1 MRLDIAL
8 VKGGIFDS
16 RQKASEAIKAGFVR
30 LDNSTITKPAFIV
43 DKDLDLSSH
52 LVLAK
57 DSVYVS
63 RAAFKLKGFLEDL
76 GVDRDFGAG
85 KVAVDIGASR
95 GGFSQILL
103 EFGFGRVVCVDVGS
117 NQLHSKLKSH
127 PRIEAFEN
135 CDVREF
141 AKRYEVKCNE
151 GRYDGQNPKQCTKQ
165 ESKRQSLYFA
175 TNETTQRNLTP
186 PKPILPKSAPQPQ
199 LAPKPTPTPLS
210 LPTPLTPPKS
220 TKPFDLLVCDV
231 SFIGLEK
238 IFDSLEVLSDEMIL
252 LYKPQFEVGIQ
263 AKRNKKG
270 VLKEQNLIEKNLAG
284 FREML
289 IQRGFCIRHSA
300 KSHIKGK
307 QGNAEFFVH
316 IQR

>member
-30 LDNSTITKPAFIV
+30 IDNSTITKPAFIV
-43 DKDLDLSSH
+43 DKDLDLYSH

-57 DSVYVS
+57 DSAYVS

-85 KVAVDIGASR
+85 KIAVDIGASR

-141 AKRYEVKCNE
+141 AKRYEVKYNE
-151 GRYDGQNPKQCTKQ
+151 GRYEKSPKQCTKQ
-165 ESKRQSLYFA
+165 ESKRQSLDFA
-175 TNETTQRNLTP
+175 TNEAMQGNLTQ
-186 PKPILPKSAPQPQ
+186 PIQPKSAPQPQ
-199 LAPKPTPTPLS
+199 PAPTPLS
-210 LPTPLTPPKS
+210 LPTLLTLPKS

-252 LYKPQFEVGIQ
+252 LYKPQFEVGTQ

-270 VLKEQNLIEKNLAG
+270 VLKEQNLIEENLAG
-284 FREML
+284 FRKML

>member
-8 VKGGIFDS
+8 VKGGVFDS

-30 LDNSTITKPAFIV
+30 IGSSTITKPAFIV
-43 DKDLDLSSH
+43 DKDLDLSAH

-57 DSVYVS
+57 DSAYVS

-76 GVDRDFGAG
+76 GVDSDFGAG

-103 EFGFGRVVCVDVGS
+103 EFGFSRVVCVDVGS

-141 AKRYEVKCNE
+141 AKRYEAKCGN
-151 GRYDGQNPKQCTKQ
+151 GRYEKSPKKCTKQ
-165 ESKRQSLYFA
+165 ESTSQSLDLP
-175 TNETTQRNLTP
+175 TNEAMQKNLTTP
-186 PKPILPKSAPQPQ
+186 QKQTPIP
-199 LAPKPTPTPLS
+199 LA
-210 LPTPLTPPKS
+210 LPTQLTQAKLA
-220 TKPFDLLVCDV
+220 KPFDLLVCDV

-252 LYKPQFEVGIQ
+252 LYKPQFEVGTQ

-289 IQRGFCIRHSA
+289 TQRGFCIRHSA

>member
-30 LDNSTITKPAFIV
+30 IDSSTITKPAFIV
-43 DKDLDLSSH
+43 DKDLDLSAH

-76 GVDRDFGAG
+76 GVDSDFGAG

-103 EFGFGRVVCVDVGS
+103 EFGFSRVVCVDVGS

-141 AKRYEVKCNE
+141 AKKYESKHNE
-151 GRYDGQNPKQCTKQ
+151 EQYDESPKQCTKQ
-165 ESKRQSLYFA
+165 ESKRQSLEFT
-175 TNETTQRNLTP
+175 TNETTQRILTP
-186 PKPILPKSAPQPQ
+186 PKSALQPTPKPATP
-199 LAPKPTPTPLS
+199 LAPPTR
-210 LPTPLTPPKS
+210 LTQTKS

-252 LYKPQFEVGIQ
+252 LYKPQFEVGTQ

-289 IQRGFCIRHSA
+289 IQKGFCIRHSA

>member
-1 MRLDIAL
+1 MRLDVAL
-8 VKGGIFDS
+8 VRGGVFDS

-30 LDNSTITKPAFIV
+30 IGSSTITKPAFIV
-43 DKDLDLSSH
+43 DKDLDL
-52 LVLAK
+52 LTCLELAK
-57 DSVYVS
+57 DSAYVS

-76 GVDRDFGAG
+76 GVDRDFGRG
-85 KVAVDIGASR
+85 KAAVDIGASR

-141 AKRYEVKCNE
+141 AKRYETYPKECAKQK
-151 GRYDGQNPKQCTKQ
+151 GQRLDFAMTKI
-165 ESKRQSLYFA
+165 A
-175 TNETTQRNLTP
+175 NLAP
-186 PKPILPKSAPQPQ
+186 PKSAPQPTKPP
-199 LAPKPTPTPLS
+199 LLTTPKP
-210 LPTPLTPPKS
+210 

-238 IFDSLEVLSDEMIL
+238 IFDALEVLSDEMIL
-252 LYKPQFEVGIQ
+252 LYKPQFEVGTQ

-270 VLKEQNLIEKNLAG
+270 VLKEHNLIEENLAG

>member
-8 VKGGIFDS
+8 VKGGVFDS

-30 LDNSTITKPAFIV
+30 IDNSTITKPAFIV
-43 DKDLDLSSH
+43 DNDLDLSSH

-57 DSVYVS
+57 DSAYVS

-76 GVDRDFGAG
+76 GVDRDFGVG
-85 KVAVDIGASR
+85 KIAVDIGASR

-141 AKRYEVKCNE
+141 AKRYEVKYNE
-151 GRYDGQNPKQCTKQ
+151 WRYEKSPKQCTKQ
-165 ESKRQSLYFA
+165 ESKRQSLDFA
-175 TNETTQRNLTP
+175 TNEAMQGNLTP
-186 PKPILPKSAPQPQ
+186 PIQPKSAPQPQ
-199 LAPKPTPTPLS
+199 PAPTPLS
-210 LPTPLTPPKS
+210 LPTLLTLPKS

-231 SFIGLEK
+231 SFIGLGK

-252 LYKPQFEVGIQ
+252 LYKPQFEVGTQ

-270 VLKEQNLIEKNLAG
+270 VLKEQNLIEENLAG

>member
-57 DSVYVS
+57 DSAYVS

-76 GVDRDFGAG
+76 GVDRDFGTG

-141 AKRYEVKCNE
+141 AKRYEVKYNE
-151 GRYDGQNPKQCTKQ
+151 GRYDGQSPKQCTKQ
-165 ESKRQSLYFA
+165 ESKRQSLDFVA
-175 TNETTQRNLTP
+175 NETTQRNLTP
-186 PKPILPKSAPQPQ
+186 PKSAPQPKSTPTT
-199 LAPKPTPTPLS
+199 LAPPTR
-210 LPTPLTPPKS
+210 LTQTKS

-252 LYKPQFEVGIQ
+252 LYKPQFEVGTQ

>member
-8 VKGGIFDS
+8 VKGGVFDS

-57 DSVYVS
+57 DSAYVS

-76 GVDRDFGAG
+76 GVDRDFGTG

-103 EFGFGRVVCVDVGS
+103 EFGFSRVVCVDVGS

-141 AKRYEVKCNE
+141 AKRYEAKHNE
-151 GRYDGQNPKQCTKQ
+151 EQYNESPKQYTKQ
-165 ESKRQSLYFA
+165 ESKRQSLEFT

-186 PKPILPKSAPQPQ
+186 PKSALQPT
-199 LAPKPTPTPLS
+199 PKPIPLA
-210 LPTPLTPPKS
+210 LPTRLTQTKS

-252 LYKPQFEVGIQ
+252 LYKPQFEVGAQ

-289 IQRGFCIRHSA
+289 IQKGFCIRHSA

>member
-57 DSVYVS
+57 DSGYVS

-127 PRIEAFEN
+127 PRVEAFEN

-151 GRYDGQNPKQCTKQ
+151 GRYDESPKQCTKQ
-165 ESKRQSLYFA
+165 ESKRQSLDFA
-175 TNETTQRNLTP
+175 INETMQRNLTP
-186 PKPILPKSAPQPQ
+186 PKPIPPKSAPQ
-199 LAPKPTPTPLS
+199 LAPKSTPTPLS
-210 LPTPLTPPKS
+210 LPTLLTPPKS

-252 LYKPQFEVGIQ
+252 LYKPQFEVGTQ

>member
-8 VKGGIFDS
+8 VKGGVFDS

-57 DSVYVS
+57 DSAYVS

-76 GVDRDFGAG
+76 GVDRDFGTG

-103 EFGFGRVVCVDVGS
+103 EFGFSRVVCVDVGS

-141 AKRYEVKCNE
+141 AKRYEVKYNE
-151 GRYDGQNPKQCTKQ
+151 GRYDGQSPKQCTKQ
-165 ESKRQSLYFA
+165 ESKRQSLDFVA
-175 TNETTQRNLTP
+175 NETTQRNLT
-186 PKPILPKSAPQPQ
+186 LPKSAPQPKSTPTT
-199 LAPKPTPTPLS
+199 LAPPTR
-210 LPTPLTPPKS
+210 LTQTKS

>member
-43 DKDLDLSSH
+43 DKDLDLYSH

-57 DSVYVS
+57 DSAYVS

-76 GVDRDFGAG
+76 GVDSDFGAG

-151 GRYDGQNPKQCTKQ
+151 GRYEGQNPKQCTKQ
-165 ESKRQSLYFA
+165 ESKRQNLDFVA
-175 TNETTQRNLTP
+175 NETTQRNLTP
-186 PKPILPKSAPQPQ
+186 PKPIPPKSAPQPQ
-199 LAPKPTPTPLS
+199 LAPKPTLLS
-210 LPTPLTPPKS
+210 LPTPLTPKS

>member
-8 VKGGIFDS
+8 VKGGVFDS

-57 DSVYVS
+57 DSAYVS
-63 RAAFKLKGFLEDL
+63 RGAFKLKGFLEDL

-141 AKRYEVKCNE
+141 AKRYEVKYNE
-151 GRYDGQNPKQCTKQ
+151 GRYDESPKQCTKQ
-165 ESKRQSLYFA
+165 ESKRQSLDFVA
-175 TNETTQRNLTP
+175 NETTQRNLTP
-186 PKPILPKSAPQPQ
+186 PKSTPQPQ
-199 LAPKPTPTPLS
+199 LAPKPTPLS
-210 LPTPLTPPKS
+210 LPTLLTPPKS

-252 LYKPQFEVGIQ
+252 S
-263 AKRNKKG
+263 
-270 VLKEQNLIEKNLAG
+270 LI
-284 FREML
+284 
-289 IQRGFCIRHSA
+289 
-300 KSHIKGK
+300 HI
-307 QGNAEFFVH
+307 
-316 IQR
+316 

>member
-57 DSVYVS
+57 DSAYVS
-63 RAAFKLKGFLEDL
+63 RGAFKLKGFLEDL
-76 GVDRDFGAG
+76 GLDRDFGAG
-85 KVAVDIGASR
+85 KAAVDIGASR

-141 AKRYEVKCNE
+141 AKRYEVKYNE
-151 GRYDGQNPKQCTKQ
+151 GRYDGQSPKQCTKQ
-165 ESKRQSLYFA
+165 ESKRQSLDFVA
-175 TNETTQRNLTP
+175 NETTQRNLT
-186 PKPILPKSAPQPQ
+186 LPKSAPQPKSTPTT
-199 LAPKPTPTPLS
+199 LAPPTR
-210 LPTPLTPPKS
+210 LTQTKS

>member
-8 VKGGIFDS
+8 VRGGIFDS

-57 DSVYVS
+57 DGVYVS

-76 GVDRDFGAG
+76 GVDSDFGAG

-103 EFGFGRVVCVDVGS
+103 EFGFSRVVCVDVGS

-127 PRIEAFEN
+127 PCIEAFEN

-151 GRYDGQNPKQCTKQ
+151 GRYDGQSPKQFTKQ
-165 ESKRQSLYFA
+165 ESKRQSLDFVA
-175 TNETTQRNLTP
+175 NETTQRNLTP

-199 LAPKPTPTPLS
+199 LAPKPTPTPLT
-210 LPTPLTPPKS
+210 PTKS

-252 LYKPQFEVGIQ
+252 LYKPQFEVGTQ

-270 VLKEQNLIEKNLAG
+270 VLKEQNLIEKNLAR

-289 IQRGFCIRHSA
+289 IQRGFCIRHSV

>member
-76 GVDRDFGAG
+76 GVDSDFGTG

-103 EFGFGRVVCVDVGS
+103 EFGFSRVVCVDVGS

-151 GRYDGQNPKQCTKQ
+151 EQYDESPKQCTKQ
-165 ESKRQSLYFA
+165 ESKRQSLDFVA
-175 TNETTQRNLTP
+175 NKTTQRNLTP
-186 PKPILPKSAPQPQ
+186 PKPIPLKSAPQPQ
-199 LAPKPTPTPLS
+199 LAPKPTPTL
-210 LPTPLTPPKS
+210 LAPPKS

-238 IFDSLEVLSDEMIL
+238 IFNSLEVLSDEMIL

>member
-8 VKGGIFDS
+8 VKGGVFDS

-43 DKDLDLSSH
+43 DKDLDLYSH

-57 DSVYVS
+57 DSAYVS
-63 RAAFKLKGFLEDL
+63 RGAFKLKGFLEDL

-103 EFGFGRVVCVDVGS
+103 EFGFSRVVCVDVGS

-141 AKRYEVKCNE
+141 AKRYEVKYNE
-151 GRYDGQNPKQCTKQ
+151 GRYDESPKQCTKQ
-165 ESKRQSLYFA
+165 ESKRQSLDFVA
-175 TNETTQRNLTP
+175 NEATQRNLTP
-186 PKPILPKSAPQPQ
+186 PKSTPQPQ
-199 LAPKPTPTPLS
+199 LAPKLTPLS
-210 LPTPLTPPKS
+210 LPTLLTPPKS

-252 LYKPQFEVGIQ
+252 LYKPQFEVGTQ

-270 VLKEQNLIEKNLAG
+270 VLKEQNLIEKNLTG

>member
-8 VKGGIFDS
+8 VKGGVFDS

-52 LVLAK
+52 LVVAK
-57 DSVYVS
+57 DSAYVS

-85 KVAVDIGASR
+85 KIAVDIGASR

-103 EFGFGRVVCVDVGS
+103 EFGFSRVVCVDVGS

-141 AKRYEVKCNE
+141 AKRYEVKYN
-151 GRYDGQNPKQCTKQ
+151 DGQCDESHKQCTKQ
-165 ESKRQSLYFA
+165 ESKRQSLDFEA
-175 TNETTQRNLTP
+175 NEATQRNLTP
-186 PKPILPKSAPQPQ
+186 PIQPKSAPQPQ
-199 LAPKPTPTPLS
+199 PAPTSLS
-210 LPTPLTPPKS
+210 LPTLLTQTKS

-231 SFIGLEK
+231 SFIGLGK

-252 LYKPQFEVGIQ
+252 LYKPQFEVGTQ

-270 VLKEQNLIEKNLAG
+270 VLKEQNLIEENLAG

>member
-57 DSVYVS
+57 DSGYVS

-127 PRIEAFEN
+127 PRVEAFEN

-151 GRYDGQNPKQCTKQ
+151 GRYDESPKQCTKQ
-165 ESKRQSLYFA
+165 ESKRQSLDFVA
-175 TNETTQRNLTP
+175 NKTTQRNLTP
-186 PKPILPKSAPQPQ
+186 PKPILPKPAPQ

-210 LPTPLTPPKS
+210 LPTLLTPPKS

-270 VLKEQNLIEKNLAG
+270 VLKEQNLIQKNLAG

-289 IQRGFCIRHSA
+289 IQRGFYIRHSA

>member
-43 DKDLDLSSH
+43 DKDLDLSSR

-57 DSVYVS
+57 DSAYVS

-76 GVDRDFGAG
+76 GVDSDFGAG
-85 KVAVDIGASR
+85 KAAVDIGASR

-127 PRIEAFEN
+127 PRVEAFEN

-151 GRYDGQNPKQCTKQ
+151 GRHNGQNPKQCAKQ
-165 ESKRQSLYFA
+165 ESKRQSLDFVA
-175 TNETTQRNLTP
+175 NETTQRNLTP
-186 PKPILPKSAPQPQ
+186 PKP
-199 LAPKPTPTPLS
+199 TPLS
-210 LPTPLTPPKS
+210 LPTLLTPPKS

-252 LYKPQFEVGIQ
+252 LYKPQFEVGTQ

>member
-8 VKGGIFDS
+8 VKGGVFDS

-30 LDNSTITKPAFIV
+30 IDNTTITKPAFIV
-43 DKDLDLSSH
+43 DKDLDLSSC
-52 LVLAK
+52 LALAQ
-57 DSVYVS
+57 DSGYVS

-76 GVDRDFGAG
+76 GVGRDFGRG

-103 EFGFGRVVCVDVGS
+103 EFGFARVVCVDVGS

-127 PRIEAFEN
+127 PRVEAFEN

-141 AKRYEVKCNE
+141 AKRYSEE
-151 GRYDGQNPKQCTKQ
+151 YITR
-165 ESKRQSLYFA
+165 
-175 TNETTQRNLTP
+175 
-186 PKPILPKSAPQPQ
+186 SAQ
-199 LAPKPTPTPLS
+199 A
-210 LPTPLTPPKS
+210 
-220 TKPFDLLVCDV
+220 KPFDLLVCDV

-252 LYKPQFEVGIQ
+252 LYKPQFEVGAQ

-270 VLKEQNLIEKNLAG
+270 VLKEPNLIEKHLTD

-289 IQRGFCIRHSA
+289 AQRGFCIRHSA

-316 IQR
+316 IQK

>member
-8 VKGGIFDS
+8 VKGGVFDS

-30 LDNSTITKPAFIV
+30 IGSSTITKPAFIV
-43 DKDLDLSSH
+43 DKDLDLSAH

-76 GVDRDFGAG
+76 GVDSDFGRG

-103 EFGFGRVVCVDVGS
+103 EFGFSRVVCVDVGS

-127 PRIEAFEN
+127 PRIEAFEK

-151 GRYDGQNPKQCTKQ
+151 EQYDESPKQCTKQ
-165 ESKRQSLYFA
+165 ESKRQSLEFT

-186 PKPILPKSAPQPQ
+186 PKPIPPKSALQPQ
-199 LAPKPTPTPLS
+199 LTPKPIPLAPPTR
-210 LPTPLTPPKS
+210 LTQTKS

-252 LYKPQFEVGIQ
+252 LYKPQFEVGTQ

-289 IQRGFCIRHSA
+289 IQKGFCIRHSA

>member
-8 VKGGIFDS
+8 VKGGVFDS

-30 LDNSTITKPAFIV
+30 IGGFTITKPAFIV
-43 DKDLDLSSH
+43 DNDLDLSSH
-52 LVLAK
+52 LVVAK
-57 DSVYVS
+57 DSAYVS

-85 KVAVDIGASR
+85 KIAVDIGASR

-103 EFGFGRVVCVDVGS
+103 EFGFSRVVCVDVGS

-141 AKRYEVKCNE
+141 AKRYEVKYNE
-151 GRYDGQNPKQCTKQ
+151 GRYEKSHKQCTKQ
-165 ESKRQSLYFA
+165 ESKRQSLDFA
-175 TNETTQRNLTP
+175 TNEATQRNLTP
-186 PKPILPKSAPQPQ
+186 PKSAPQP
-199 LAPKPTPTPLS
+199 K
-210 LPTPLTPPKS
+210 LTPQTRLTQTKS

-231 SFIGLEK
+231 SFIGLGK
-238 IFDSLEVLSDEMIL
+238 IFDSLDVLSDEMIL
-252 LYKPQFEVGIQ
+252 LYKPQFEVGTQ

-270 VLKEQNLIEKNLAG
+270 VLKEQNLIEENLAG

>member
-57 DSVYVS
+57 DSAYVS

-76 GVDRDFGAG
+76 GVDSDFGAG

-151 GRYDGQNPKQCTKQ
+151 GQYDESPKQCAKQ
-165 ESKRQSLYFA
+165 ESKRQSLDFVA
-175 TNETTQRNLTP
+175 NETTQRNLTP

-199 LAPKPTPTPLS
+199 LAPKSTPLS
-210 LPTPLTPPKS
+210 LPTPLTPSKS

-252 LYKPQFEVGIQ
+252 LYKPQFEVGTQ

-270 VLKEQNLIEKNLAG
+270 VLKEPNLIQKNLAR

>member
-57 DSVYVS
+57 DSAYVS

-151 GRYDGQNPKQCTKQ
+151 GRYDESPKQCTKQ
-165 ESKRQSLYFA
+165 ESKRQSLDFVA
-175 TNETTQRNLTP
+175 NKTTQRNLTP
-186 PKPILPKSAPQPQ
+186 PKPILPKSAPQ
-199 LAPKPTPTPLS
+199 LAPKSTPTLLS
-210 LPTPLTPPKS
+210 LPTLLTPPKP

-252 LYKPQFEVGIQ
+252 LYKPQFEVGTQ

-270 VLKEQNLIEKNLAG
+270 VLKGQNLIEKNLAE